1 MCGGESREREKQGQ
15 DDHVML
21 DLSSALSGVHV
32 GSGAIAIAAGAVA
45 LAARKGAAIH
55 VGAGRMFAVAMIL
68 SSALGAVLG
77 LVRIDAF
84 YITFHAGVLGVTLI
98 LSSWLTARLSGA
110 NMGGAHPGKASLS
123 VGIVNVLNMAGLIA
137 AGAHAQSSPG
147 GLLWGFHATDYFF
160 LSGMAGVA
168 ALGDISLLLRKTLSG
183 RHRIARHVWRMC
195 LGFFIA
201 AGSAFTGP
209 GANAFP
215 EAVRNSGI
223 LSAPELIIFVLM
235 LFWLARTL
243 LRRSAPANGGSA

>member
-1 MCGGESREREKQGQ
+1 MT
-15 DDHVML
+15 VL
-21 DLSSALSGVHV
+21 DLSGVIVGAHV
-32 GSGAIAIAAGAVA
+32 GSGALAIAAGAVA
-45 LAARKGAAIH
+45 LGARKGAAAH

-77 LVRIDAF
+77 LMKLNEF

-98 LSSWLTARLSGA
+98 LSSWLTARMRGARLNEANMNEA
-110 NMGGAHPGKASLS
+110 NMGGKIMGGASLT
-123 VGIVNVLNMAGLIA
+123 VAIVNLLNAAGLIV
-137 AGAHAQSSPG
+137 AGLHAQSAPG

-160 LSGMAGVA
+160 LSGMAGIA
-168 ALGDISLLLRKTLSG
+168 ALGDISLLLRKTLSD
-183 RHRIARHVWRMC
+183 RHRIARHLWRMC

-215 EAVRNSGI
+215 EAVRNSGV

-243 LRRSAPANGGSA
+243 LRRSTPSNGGAA

>member
-1 MCGGESREREKQGQ
+1 
-15 DDHVML
+15 ML
-21 DLSSALSGVHV
+21 DLSGAPTGASVGAIVSTIVGAHV

-45 LAARKGAAIH
+45 LSARKGAAIH
-55 VGAGRMFAVAMIL
+55 IGAGRIFAAAMIV

-77 LVRIDAF
+77 LVKLNEF
-84 YITFHAGVLGVTLI
+84 YITLHAGVLGVTLI
-98 LSSWLTARLSGA
+98 LSSWLTARSSLDGA
-110 NMGGAHPGKASLS
+110 NLA
-123 VGIVNVLNMAGLIA
+123 VGIVNFLNGAGLIA
-137 AGAHAQSSPG
+137 AGVHAQSLPG

-168 ALGDISLLLRKTLSG
+168 ALGDVSVLLRKTLPG
-183 RHRIARHVWRMC
+183 RHRIARHLWRMC

-209 GANAFP
+209 GAKVFP

-243 LRRSAPANGGSA
+243 LRRSTPANGGSA